1 MSNPRTLRCH
11 QYVNRPYTDVRELL
25 RQRAQTVFQGATQS
39 AAARADALGASLHAT
54 VAGLDVGVDVRIHIR
69 ATRDEKGVAGMSPVT
84 RFTLGWEAMRAT
96 ALFPVMSAE
105 LSLWPL
111 TSTETQL
118 GIEGGVPSSARRR
131 RKRARR
137 GHRAPPCRGGRAPLP
152 RRRRRAAPP
161 RAPGK
166 AVKEPVGHRR
176 AHLRRVVA
184 DRGPGSE
191 QDGLLARPGGRLLRA
206 GRDDSRGGVGPLCAG
221 HPPAAA
227 RRRRWLRAHRAPH
240 RDPRPGVAPRRE
252 DRARLARASPSCLRR
267 AHARLHGER

>member
-1 MSNPRTLRCH
+1 MSNPRTIRCH
-11 QYVNRPYTDVRELL
+11 QYVNRPFTEVRELL

-118 GIEGGVPSSARRR
+118 EIEGAYR
-131 RKRARR
+131 
-137 GHRAPPCRGGRAPLP
+137 PPLGALGTAID
-152 RRRRRAAPP
+152 AA
-161 RAPGK
+161 
-166 AVKEPVGHRR
+166 VGHRLAEAVVHR
-176 AHLRRVVA
+176 FLDDVVEQLRREL
-184 DRGPGSE
+184 PE
-191 QDGLLARPGGRLLRA
+191 KP
-206 GRDDSRGGVGPLCAG
+206 
-221 HPPAAA
+221 
-227 RRRRWLRAHRAPH
+227 
-240 RDPRPGVAPRRE
+240 
-252 DRARLARASPSCLRR
+252 
-267 AHARLHGER
+267 